1 MSNNIHSASIPAN
14 TLQQALA
21 RANEIKTLL
30 APYLSTLTPD
40 QRHDL
45 PKMGDKTWSFVDKA
59 HELAVVNPVLVPP
72 FVVMNDYN
80 IDYADAH
87 GILPLL
93 VTVQQ
98 LSQGISDTRL
108 LAGSEA
114 YQASL
119 AFYNSA
125 KQAAKQNVPGAKAV
139 YEALKTRF
147 PGTTR
152 HVEEKGEL

>member
-1 MSNNIHSASIPAN
+1 MSNNIHSASISASI
-14 TLQQALA
+14 LQQALA

-40 QRHDL
+40 QRQSL
-45 PKMGDKTWSFVDKA
+45 PKMGDKTWSFVEKA
-59 HELAVVNPVLVPP
+59 HELAIVNPVLVPP

-80 IDYADAH
+80 IDYTDAH
-87 GILPLL
+87 SILPLL

-98 LSQGISDTRL
+98 LAQGISDIRL

-125 KQAAKQNVPGAKAV
+125 KQAAKQNVPGAQAV
-139 YEALKTRF
+139 YETLKPRF
-147 PGTTR
+147 PGVPRRPAPT
-152 HVEEKGEL
+152 ES